1 MNPLIVGLAILWFFN
16 RKTPS
21 TTSPTLPKHAS
32 SPVPDP
38 GTWSLWG
45 NVLNDPWYQTAVQP
59 QDYRLYRGVCMNIDA
74 IVHNYMVEN
83 PSMAWT
89 DGEFNGAM
97 TGRVIVL
104 KDNYLRTLPACIP
117 EPVIYTARTP

>member
-1 MNPLIVGLAILWFFN
+1 MTPLIVGLAILWFFN

-21 TTSPTLPKHAS
+21 TTSPTLPNPAS

-38 GTWSLWG
+38 GTGSLWPG
-45 NVLNDPWYQTAVQP
+45 WINDPVYRLAVQP

-83 PSMAWT
+83 PSMTWT

-97 TGRVIVL
+97 TGRVRVL

-117 EPVIYTARTP
+117 EPVIYNARTP